1 MSMMAPRSPY
11 EAAWQQWN
19 YGGGASRG
27 EPMPRAADFP
37 SAFEGQPMPD
47 GVPYMPQQMPMPQSP
62 QGTYGGPQGP
72 MMGKPGPYGATGVDN
87 APMDM
92 QSPYGGSSPMSP
104 QMDRGRMAQGSR
116 GQMRPGRQSLG
127 SVNRKGY

>member
-11 EAAWQQWN
+11 ESAWQQWN
-19 YGGGASRG
+19 YGGGSSRG

-37 SAFEGQPMPD
+37 PAFEGQPMLQGSAP
-47 GVPYMPQQMPMPQSP
+47 MPNSPMPMPQQQIPMPQRP
-62 QGTYGGPQGP
+62 QGPYGGPQ
-72 MMGKPGPYGATGVDN
+72 YA
-87 APMDM
+87 
-92 QSPYGGSSPMSP
+92 GSSAMSP

-116 GQMRPGRQSLG
+116 GQMRPMGRQSLG

>member
-1 MSMMAPRSPY
+1 MMAPGSPY
-11 EAAWQQWN
+11 ESAWQQWN

-37 SAFEGQPMPD
+37 SDFEGQPMLQGSAPM
-47 GVPYMPQQMPMPQSP
+47 PNSPMPMPQQQIPMPQGSQGPYGPTIPMPQSP
-62 QGTYGGPQGP
+62 QGPYGGPQ
-72 MMGKPGPYGATGVDN
+72 
-87 APMDM
+87 
-92 QSPYGGSSPMSP
+92 YGGSSPMSP

>member
-1 MSMMAPRSPY
+1 MSMFAPRSPY
-11 EAAWQQWN
+11 ESAWQQWN

-37 SAFEGQPMPD
+37 PAFEGQPMLQGSAPM
-47 GVPYMPQQMPMPQSP
+47 PNSPMPMPQQQIPMPQGSQGPYGPTIPMPQSP
-62 QGTYGGPQGP
+62 QGPYGGPQ
-72 MMGKPGPYGATGVDN
+72 
-87 APMDM
+87 
-92 QSPYGGSSPMSP
+92 YGGSSPMSP

-116 GQMRPGRQSLG
+116 GQMRPMGRQSLG